1 MIVPEIHNDS
11 GRIRQNLIDAGC
23 GPQMIE
29 SCMDDFTA
37 GAPGKML
44 PKLARHRRTLLEAL
58 HREQKQID
66 CLDYLVYLNP
76 LCITNSPIR

>member
-1 MIVPEIHNDS
+1 MPEICNDF

-29 SCMDDFTA
+29 SCMADFTA
-37 GAPGKML
+37 GAPEKML
-44 PKLARHRRTLLEAL
+44 PKLAKHRRTLLEAL

-66 CLDYLVYLNP
+66 CLDYLVYAIEKEERGKEWP
-76 LCITNSPIR
+76 T